1 MNNAHFNHADC
12 ICESCCD
19 LLTISTWVTHGAN
32 PRSADINHVNRN
44 LVSYNKHVC
53 VRVCVRVCVTEGHR
67 K

>member
-44 LVSYNKHVC
+44 LVYKSYI
-53 VRVCVRVCVTEGHR
+53 GIII
-67 K
+67 